1 MKRFWIVGLWVV
13 VLGLNW
19 AVSSN
24 AGGSVIP
31 SYYDELDFLSTAP
44 SIEGNPAGGY
54 INPAA
59 VGMSPDMEMQYFW
72 SDKQA
77 KLNSIGRWGFFTGVR
92 HLGFGV
98 IHQKLPLSGSITD
111 YRLSLAFGNKNKSF
125 GVGYGWS
132 RGEVSNRS
140 NLISI
145 GSVNRFSRFVT
156 LGSAIAFASRNS
168 EWSKV
173 IDLGVR
179 PLGNAALTLLGDAE
193 IRNKDKWRDI
203 HWGAGVAIEPLPGLQ
218 INGKYFDDKSF
229 RLGMSLSFGLSALSS
244 VAHFD
249 KKSNLGYT
257 TYGCRLGYP
266 TENIFDK
273 YFKKNKNYLSMDLKG
288 EINYRKYRF
297 FDDSHT
303 LSNILFA
310 LDDAAKD
317 NRIAGVVVNLSGAQV
332 NREFAWEIRQKLAEL
347 QKAGKKVV
355 IYFDN
360 AEMSEYHLASVA
372 DKIVMNPQGMIMLPG
387 YVATKNYYHNLLE
400 KVGVGFDEW
409 RFFTYKSAAESFSR
423 EKMSDADKEQLQAL
437 VDDRYALVREDV
449 VNSRHISSQK
459 FDNWVNQRV
468 LFSSQ
473 EALSNGL
480 VDTLGR
486 WEDMDE
492 IVKLLEGKKKK
503 MVDTEGLANQEFA
516 SQTWSQSP
524 KIAIVYALG
533 MCAMDEGIDARH
545 LESVFKNLKEDKQI
559 KAVVFRVDSPG
570 GDPLAS
576 DIVAEAL
583 KKCAKEKPVIV
594 SQGSVA
600 ASGGY
605 WISMYGDTIV
615 AAPNTITGS
624 IGVIGGWIW
633 NKGIGSKLG
642 ITSDH
647 VQVGEHADF
656 SSGIFLPLLG
666 ITIPDRPFTT
676 QERNHIESYIR
687 AAYKEFVDKVAW
699 GRKMTPE
706 AVDSVGQ
713 GRVWSGIDGK
723 EKRLV
728 DVIGGLDKAIALAR
742 KSAKIPMEREVEI
755 VELPKMGLF
764 SSDMFKPKIPGLN
777 VKENSDLIYL
787 KMISE
792 HPGQPLPITPPDLC
806 PED

>member
-19 AVSSN
+19 AVLSN
-24 AGGSVIP
+24 AGESVIP
-31 SYYDELDFLSTAP
+31 SYYDELDFLSTVP

-140 NLISI
+140 NLVSI

-156 LGSAIAFASRNS
+156 LGNTISFASRNS
-168 EWSKV
+168 QWSKV

-179 PLGNAALTLLGDAE
+179 PLGNTALTLLGDAE

-203 HWGAGVAIEPLPGLQ
+203 RWGAGVAIEPLPGLE
-218 INGKYFDDKSF
+218 INGKYFDNNFFNLGVSF
-229 RLGMSLSFGLSALSS
+229 SFGVSAFSS

-249 KKSNLGYT
+249 KKDNLGYT
-257 TYGCRLGYP
+257 IYGCRLGYP

-273 YFKKNKNYLSMDLKG
+273 YFKKNKNYLSMNLKG

-303 LSNILFA
+303 LSGILFS

-317 NRIAGVVVNLSGAQV
+317 NRIAGVVVNLSGAQI

-347 QKAGKKVV
+347 QKAGKKIV

-372 DKIVMNPQGMIMLPG
+372 DKIVMDPQGMIVLPG
-387 YVATKNYYHNLLE
+387 YVMTRNYYHNLLE
-400 KVGVGFDEW
+400 KVGVGFDEL
-409 RFFTYKSAAESFSR
+409 RFFTYKSADEAFSR

-449 VNSRHISSQK
+449 ASSRHISSQK
-459 FDNWVNQRV
+459 FDDWVNQRV
-468 LFSSQ
+468 LFSAQ
-473 EALSNGL
+473 EALSNRL
-480 VDTLGR
+480 VDMLGR
-486 WEDMDE
+486 WEDME
-492 IVKLLEGKKKK
+492 GIIKSLEGKKITT
-503 MVDTEGLANQEFA
+503 VGAGELAGQEFP
-516 SQTWSQSP
+516 SRIWSQSP
-524 KIAIVYALG
+524 KIAVVYALG
-533 MCAMDEGIDARH
+533 VCAMDEGIGARH
-545 LESVFKNLKEDKQI
+545 LESVFKNLKENKQV
-559 KAVVFRVDSPG
+559 KAIVFRVDSPG
-570 GDPLAS
+570 GDALAS

-583 KKCAKEKPVIV
+583 RKCAKEKPVIV

-615 AAPNTITGS
+615 AAPTTITGS
-624 IGVIGGWIW
+624 IGVIAGWFW

-642 ITSDH
+642 ISSDH
-647 VQVGEHADF
+647 VQAGEHVDLG
-656 SSGIFLPLLG
+656 SGIVLPFLG
-666 ITIPDRPFTT
+666 MIPDRPLTP
-676 QERNHIESYIR
+676 QERSHIESYIR
-687 AAYKEFVDKVAW
+687 AAYKEFVDKVAS

-706 AVDSVGQ
+706 AVDSVGE
-713 GRVWSGIDGK
+713 GRVWSGVDGK
-723 EKRLV
+723 EKGLV

-742 KSAKIPMEREVEI
+742 KSAKIPTEREVEI

-764 SSDMFKPKIPGLN
+764 SSDMFKPKISGLN

-787 KMISE
+787 KMISQ
-792 HPGQPLPITPPDLC
+792 HPGQPLPITPPVLC
-806 PED
+806 PEE